1 MAIEISRSRALA
13 AAICGVLALSAVP
26 RTVAAQNASEVVTG
40 ALEEVV
46 VTARKR
52 EESLQD
58 TPISVT
64 AFTAQGLADRGMVST
79 KDLGTYTP
87 NLISNNG
94 SAVSGN
100 NSAGAFFIR
109 GIGQIDFTL
118 NTDPGVGLYL
128 DEVYIARS
136 IGAVMDL
143 LDLQAVEVLRGP
155 QGTLFGRNTIGGAIS
170 MRSQPPAQELGGT
183 VEVEVGSD
191 NLRRAR
197 FSADMPLSA
206 TLLTRFSASYT
217 DRDGFVR
224 RTRRRHRSRRHQ
236 CPRRPT
242 RRALAGIGCSHC
254 RPRDRCEPP
263 ARRIAADAGDRARRH
278 EPVRRIP
285 QRRGCRP
292 RPAVSAAARLVHE
305 SCVLQRAVPHGR
317 FVQHAR
323 DQPLAVRPGRVG
335 RFAHDHGGGR
345 RRDRFQIDHRVSRHR
360 GAGLP
365 RRRQHAARDRTDAGH
380 LGARPAEPGI
390 PARRQ
395 RASAMRSTG
404 SSACT
409 TSRNRART

>member
-13 AAICGVLALSAVP
+13 AAICSVLALAAVP
-26 RTVAAQNASEVVTG
+26 RIVAAQNASEVVTG

-79 KDLGTYTP
+79 KDLGMYTP

-183 VEVEVGSD
+183 AEVEVGSD

-197 FSADMPLSA
+197 FRLDVPLSE

-224 RTRRRHRSRRHQ
+224 RLQTASISATPTPSPAGSPCAGWLRMQSLPTSRSMRAAGARNRRRRW
-236 CPRRPT
+236 
-242 RRALAGIGCSHC
+242 
-254 RPRDRCEPP
+254 RPRST
-263 ARRIAADAGDRARRH
+263 ARANSVD
-278 EPVRRIP
+278 
-285 QRRGCRP
+285 
-292 RPAVSAAARLVHE
+292 
-305 SCVLQRAVPHGR
+305 
-317 FVQHAR
+317 
-323 DQPLAVRPGRVG
+323 
-335 RFAHDHGGGR
+335 
-345 RRDRFQIDHRVSRHR
+345 
-360 GAGLP
+360 
-365 RRRQHAARDRTDAGH
+365 
-380 LGARPAEPGI
+380 
-390 PARRQ
+390 
-395 RASAMRSTG
+395 STMP
-404 SSACT
+404 
-409 TSRNRART
+409 

>member
-1 MAIEISRSRALA
+1 MLLKSSPARSKK
-13 AAICGVLALSAVP
+13 I
-26 RTVAAQNASEVVTG
+26 
-40 ALEEVV
+40 V

-197 FSADMPLSA
+197 FSADVPLSA

-217 DRDGFVR
+217 DAR
-224 RTRRRHRSRRHQ
+224 RLRAPTRRRHRSRRHQ
-236 CPRRPT
+236 RPRRPA
-242 RRALAGIGCSHC
+242 RRALAGVGCSHC

-263 ARRIAADAGDRARRH
+263 ARGIAADAGDRARRH
-278 EPVRRIP
+278 ERSSVRFHNAVVAGPGP
-285 QRRGCRP
+285 QCLPPPGSFTN
-292 RPAVSAAARLVHE
+292 PACFNAQFLTGDSYSTNATDRSQSDLDAWGASLTITAE
-305 SCVLQRAVPHGR
+305 
-317 FVQHAR
+317 
-323 DQPLAVRPGRVG
+323 VG
-335 RFAHDHGGGR
+335 R
-345 RRDRFQIDHRVSRHR
+345 RDALSSRSPR
-360 GAGLP
+360 IATP
-365 RRRQHAARDRTDAGH
+365 RRW
-380 LGARPAEPGI
+380 
-390 PARRQ
+390 
-395 RASAMRSTG
+395 ASAT
-404 SSACT
+404 AT
-409 TSRNRART
+409 TRRT